1 VPHGMWHFSIV
12 FLLLTTSSWLKKAAN
27 AEFCLICVLS
37 LFWPHICVKPRSA
50 DPTTCA
56 SARARLLPFPAA
68 VKEEAETK
76 MAAPVPA
83 PAAKASAMS
92 QLRIQTN
99 EGKLEGLAALTAAV
113 IVALFLIAVSLGLNN
128 QLVP

>member
-1 VPHGMWHFSIV
+1 MWHFSIA
-12 FLLLTTSSWLKKAAN
+12 FLLLTVLSWPKKAAYTI
-27 AEFCLICVLS
+27 FCQIYVLS
-37 LFWPHICVKPRSA
+37 YFGLAFALNRAWLSNNLCVGVGV
-50 DPTTCA
+50 A
-56 SARARLLPFPAA
+56 SAVSRRCKK
-68 VKEEAETK
+68 KEGETK

-92 QLRIQTN
+92 QLRIQSN

-113 IVALFLIAVSLGLNN
+113 IIVALFLIAVSLGLNN

>member
-1 VPHGMWHFSIV
+1 
-12 FLLLTTSSWLKKAAN
+12 
-27 AEFCLICVLS
+27 
-37 LFWPHICVKPRSA
+37 
-50 DPTTCA
+50 
-56 SARARLLPFPAA
+56 
-68 VKEEAETK
+68 

-92 QLRIQTN
+92 QLRIQSN

-113 IVALFLIAVSLGLNN
+113 IIVALFLIAVSLGLNN